1 MTLTSLKPRRRET
14 ADTGDSTVSADS
26 SSSQQR
32 ETSVPATP
40 HVPARPSVP
49 IGDRIMVA
57 LAWAMVLIWVFPL
70 LLVFVMTFRDA
81 PTGFSLWEGWT
92 VENLVSVW
100 NQAPFGLYLRNSFLL
115 VIGLTTTQVV
125 LGVLAAY
132 VFARFEFRGRDTLF
146 FIVLAQLVIYPEIML
161 SENFVIVSRL
171 GLDDTLIGVGLP
183 YGASAFAIFLLRQT
197 FKTVPKELVEAAVM
211 EGMGRM
217 RVLWHVYIPLCK
229 STIVAFAMVSVSFHW
244 NNFLWPL
251 ISTRTDESRPVT
263 VGVVRFM
270 APESGIDFASLTAGT
285 FIVVVPLLIFFIA
298 MQRQFVQS
306 FMRSG
311 IK

>member
-1 MTLTSLKPRRRET
+1 MSL
-14 ADTGDSTVSADS
+14 SLS
-26 SSSQQR
+26 SR
-32 ETSVPATP
+32 VPL
-40 HVPARPSVP
+40 
-49 IGDRIMVA
+49 GDRIMVA
-57 LAWAMVLIWVFPL
+57 LAWAMVLLWVFPL
-70 LLVFVMTFRDA
+70 LLVFVMTFRES
-81 PTGFSLWEGWT
+81 PTDLSLWSGWT
-92 VENLVSVW
+92 IENLVRVW
-100 NQAPFGLYLRNSFLL
+100 NAAPFGMYFRNSFLL

-132 VFARFEFRGRDTLF
+132 VFARFEFRGRDVLF
-146 FIVLAQLVIYPEIML
+146 FLVLAQLVIYPEIML
-161 SENFVIVSRL
+161 SENFFMVSRM
-171 GLDDTLIGVGLP
+171 GLDDTLVGVGLP
-183 YGASAFAIFLLRQT
+183 YAASAFAIFLLRQS

-211 EGMGRM
+211 EGMGRL
-217 RVLWHVYIPLCK
+217 RVLWHVYLPLCR
-229 STIVAFAMVSVSFHW
+229 STITAFAMVSVSFHW

-251 ISTRTDESRPVT
+251 IATRTDASRPIT

-285 FIVVVPLLIFFIA
+285 FIVIVPLLVFFIA